1 MDGSRK
7 ERIGQRRKRGG
18 GAGEE
23 ERKEDQRTEEN
34 RMRKRQRVE
43 GVRRKP
49 EIKLRA
55 RKEERR

>member
-7 ERIGQRRKRGG
+7 ERIGQRRKRG